1 MALSFLN
8 SWRLHGRLVVG
19 CCSLIFLLAVPAKA
33 DEVRI
38 AVKVQGT
45 QQGQQ
50 DGYFSN
56 LLMMALE
63 ASKADNEII
72 EIIYSS
78 HDYSQARWISMLQKD
93 TSNFVIWTMTDSQ
106 REQQLRPIRI
116 PLSKGLFGYRVL
128 VIRKQEQ
135 VRFDQVKNID
145 DLANFI
151 GGQGTHWPDTRIL
164 KANGLKLVTAENT
177 ESLFRM
183 IEAKR
188 FDYFPRGTSEAWFEL
203 LERKENNL
211 TVEKNLLFYYPADIY
226 FFVNKNNEALAN
238 RIEKGL
244 EILIDNGE
252 FDRFFYSHPRVSTA
266 FNKLKDR
273 RLIKLKNPYLPPETP
288 VDNPRYWIDLSA
300 MEREVKPDQW

>member
-1 MALSFLN
+1 MALSFVN
-8 SWRLHGRLVVG
+8 YWRIHGRLAVG
-19 CCSLIFLLAVPAKA
+19 CCLLVFLLAVPANA
-33 DEVRI
+33 EPIRI
-38 AVKVQGT
+38 MVKVQGT
-45 QQGQQ
+45 QQEQQ
-50 DGYFSN
+50 NGYFSN
-56 LLMMALE
+56 LLVMALE

-72 EIIYSS
+72 EIIYSPR
-78 HDYSQARWISMLQKD
+78 DYSQARWINMLQKN
-93 TSNFVIWTMTDSQ
+93 TGNFVIWTMTDKQ

-128 VIRKQEQ
+128 LIRKQEQ
-135 VRFDQVKNID
+135 ARFDQVRNID

-211 TVEKNLLFYYPADIY
+211 TVEKNLLLYYPADIY

-244 EILIDNGE
+244 EMLIDNGE

-300 MEREVKPDQW
+300 MEREVTFQQ